1 MVNEVEVNEVKLLDP
16 KTTVILKQFFIFLTF
31 FGDPSSMNAEED
43 DEDDAEGPAESHAEA
58 NGYWWKKPSKAWTS
72 RILTECNSIFEWE
85 KDDLSNGG

>member
-16 KTTVILKQFFIFLTF
+16 KTTVILTF

-72 RILTECNSIFEWE
+72 RILTECNSIFQWE